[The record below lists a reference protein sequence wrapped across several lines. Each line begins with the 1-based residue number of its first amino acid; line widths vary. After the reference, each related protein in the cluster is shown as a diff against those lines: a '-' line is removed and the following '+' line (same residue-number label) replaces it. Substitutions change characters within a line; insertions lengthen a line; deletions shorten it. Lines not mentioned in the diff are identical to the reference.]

1 MASHFALFVDLE
13 NCGGKKSMLMDVIE
27 RVKIRGDILIGKV
40 YGYTDSYSDLKE
52 ILLSNTFAV
61 VPSLRFG
68 RNQKN
73 SLDIQLVIDALDVA
87 YTNSLIDSFCIVSGD
102 SDYVPL
108 VGKLKTMGKFVL
120 GISRS
125 EAASG
130 VFMNACSEFQFLESV
145 ASGKERAQGQEI
157 EALTLSDVNDLIVT
171 ILKESDSGEML
182 ASEVK
187 SVLLR
192 LRPNFSEK
200 SVGFSTFGKL
210 IARLSQQ
217 FGAFTVESEQFNVIV
232 SLNQPHTPA
241 GEQITRENYARIFA
255 RILSEYK
262 EDGFDRVNPS
272 ILKSAVQADYPDF
285 TERQIGLRRF
295 SDVLRALEREKLR
308 SGNGRGG
315 NMLVLFVRGEK
326 NGWGAAPNPGR
337 NLRFRHLPFSLSR
350 SDKGRIKLRLRIEC
364 TEKIHETYSFI
375 FDFHFAGDGRIGG
388 GRADRCD
395 GRGARRV

>member
-1 MASHFALFVDLE
+1 MAAHFALFVDLE

-52 ILLSNTFAV
+52 TLLSNTFTV
-61 VPSLRFG
+61 VPSLRYG

-87 YTNSLIDSFCIVSGD
+87 FRNELIDSFCIVSGD

-108 VGKLKTMGKFVL
+108 VGKLKSMGKFVL

-125 EAASG
+125 EAASN

-145 ASGKERAQGQEI
+145 ASGKERPAAAVG
-157 EALTLSDVNDLIVT
+157 EALTLKDVNDLIVT
-171 ILKESDSGEML
+171 ILEDNGSGEML

-187 SVLLR
+187 GVLLR

-210 IARLSQQ
+210 LMRLSQQ
-217 FGAFTVESEQFNVIV
+217 FGAFTIVAEQYNLIVQLSTTHAKRSEQIGRDNFVK
-232 SLNQPHTPA
+232 
-241 GEQITRENYARIFA
+241 IFA
-255 RILSEYK
+255 RILAEYK

-272 ILKSAVQADYPDF
+272 ILKSAVQAEYPDF
-285 TERQIGLRRF
+285 TERAVGLRRF
-295 SDVLRALEREKLR
+295 SDVLRALERERLLALETDE
-308 SGNGRGG
+308 GG
-315 NMLVLFVRGEK
+315 NMLVHIL
-326 NGWGAAPNPGR
+326 
-337 NLRFRHLPFSLSR
+337 
-350 SDKGRIKLRLRIEC
+350 
-364 TEKIHETYSFI
+364 
-375 FDFHFAGDGRIGG
+375 
-388 GRADRCD
+388 
-395 GRGARRV
+395 

>member
-1 MASHFALFVDLE
+1 MAAHFALFVDLE

-52 ILLSNTFAV
+52 TLLSNTFTV
-61 VPSLRFG
+61 VPSLRYG

-87 YTNSLIDSFCIVSGD
+87 FRNELIDSFCIVSGD

-108 VGKLKTMGKFVL
+108 VGKLKSMGKFVL

-125 EAASG
+125 EAASN

-145 ASGKERAQGQEI
+145 ASGKERPAAAVG
-157 EALTLSDVNDLIVT
+157 EALTLKDVNDLIVT
-171 ILKESDSGEML
+171 ILEDNGSGEML

-187 SVLLR
+187 GVLLR

-210 IARLSQQ
+210 LMRLSQQ
-217 FGAFTVESEQFNVIV
+217 FGAFTIVAEQYNLIVQLSTTHAQRSEQIGRDNFVK
-232 SLNQPHTPA
+232 
-241 GEQITRENYARIFA
+241 IFA
-255 RILSEYK
+255 RILAEYK

-272 ILKSAVQADYPDF
+272 ILKSAVQAEYPDF
-285 TERQIGLRRF
+285 TERAVGLRRF
-295 SDVLRALEREKLR
+295 SDVLRALERERLLALETDE
-308 SGNGRGG
+308 GG
-315 NMLVLFVRGEK
+315 NMLV
-326 NGWGAAPNPGR
+326 
-337 NLRFRHLPFSLSR
+337 H
-350 SDKGRIKLRLRIEC
+350 II
-364 TEKIHETYSFI
+364 
-375 FDFHFAGDGRIGG
+375 
-388 GRADRCD
+388 
-395 GRGARRV
+395 

>member
-1 MASHFALFVDLE
+1 MAAHFALFVDLE

-52 ILLSNTFAV
+52 TLLSNTFTV
-61 VPSLRFG
+61 VPSLRYG

-87 YTNSLIDSFCIVSGD
+87 FRNELIDSFCIVSGD

-108 VGKLKTMGKFVL
+108 VGKLKSMGKFVL

-125 EAASG
+125 EAASN

-145 ASGKERAQGQEI
+145 ASGKERPAATVG
-157 EALTLSDVNDLIVT
+157 EALTLKDVNDLIVT
-171 ILKESDSGEML
+171 ILEDNGSGEML

-187 SVLLR
+187 GVLLR

-210 IARLSQQ
+210 LMRLSQQ
-217 FGAFTVESEQFNVIV
+217 FGAFTIVAEQYNLIVQLSTTHAQRSEQIGRDNFVK
-232 SLNQPHTPA
+232 
-241 GEQITRENYARIFA
+241 IFA
-255 RILSEYK
+255 RILAEYK

-272 ILKSAVQADYPDF
+272 ILKSAVQAEYPDF
-285 TERQIGLRRF
+285 TERAVGLRRF
-295 SDVLRALEREKLR
+295 SDVLRALERERLLALETDE
-308 SGNGRGG
+308 GG
-315 NMLVLFVRGEK
+315 NMLVHIL
-326 NGWGAAPNPGR
+326 
-337 NLRFRHLPFSLSR
+337 
-350 SDKGRIKLRLRIEC
+350 
-364 TEKIHETYSFI
+364 
-375 FDFHFAGDGRIGG
+375 
-388 GRADRCD
+388 
-395 GRGARRV
+395 

>member
-13 NCGGKKSMLMDVIE
+13 NCGGKQSMLMDVIE

-52 ILLSNTFAV
+52 TLLSNTFTV
-61 VPSLRFG
+61 VPSLRYG

-73 SLDIQLVIDALDVA
+73 NSDIQLVIDALEIA
-87 YTNSLIDSFCIVSGD
+87 YRNELIDSFCIVSGD

-108 VGKLKTMGKFVL
+108 VGKLKSMGKFVL

-125 EAASG
+125 EAASN

-145 ASGKERAQGQEI
+145 SSGKERSVSEVSS
-157 EALTLSDVNDLIVT
+157 ALTLSDVNDLVVT
-171 ILKESDSGEML
+171 ILRESEGGEML

-210 IARLSQQ
+210 LAKL
-217 FGAFTVESEQFNVIV
+217 SEQFGSFEMESEEYNLILR
-232 SLNQPHTPA
+232 LNQA
-241 GEQITRENYARIFA
+241 YAAVEQLTRENYVGVFA
-255 RILSEYK
+255 RILSAYK
-262 EDGFDRVNPS
+262 EDGFNRVNPS
-272 ILKSAVQADYPDF
+272 ILKSAVQTLYPDF

-295 SDVLRALEREKLR
+295 SDVLRTLERENLLR
-308 SGNGRGG
+308 LEMDEGA
-315 NMLVLFVRGEK
+315 NMLVHIL
-326 NGWGAAPNPGR
+326 
-337 NLRFRHLPFSLSR
+337 
-350 SDKGRIKLRLRIEC
+350 
-364 TEKIHETYSFI
+364 
-375 FDFHFAGDGRIGG
+375 
-388 GRADRCD
+388 
-395 GRGARRV
+395 

>member
-1 MASHFALFVDLE
+1 MAAHFALFVDLE

-52 ILLSNTFAV
+52 TLLSNTFTV
-61 VPSLRFG
+61 VPSLRYG
-68 RNQKN
+68 RAQKN

-87 YTNSLIDSFCIVSGD
+87 FRNELIDSFCIVSGD

-108 VGKLKTMGKFVL
+108 VGKLKSMGKFVL

-145 ASGKERAQGQEI
+145 ASGKERAAAAPVG
-157 EALTLSDVNDLIVT
+157 EALTLADVNSLIVT
-171 ILKESDSGEML
+171 ILGEGDSGEML

-200 SVGFSTFGKL
+200 SVGYSTFGKL
-210 IARLSQQ
+210 LARLSQQ
-217 FGAFTVESEQFNVIV
+217 FGSFSVASEDYNLIV
-232 SLNQPHTPA
+232 SLNQAHTGA
-241 GEQITRENYARIFA
+241 GEQLTRENYVSIFA
-255 RILSEYK
+255 RILAEYK

-272 ILKSAVQADYPDF
+272 ILKSAVQAEYPDF

-295 SDVLRALEREKLR
+295 SDVLRALEREHLLTLETDE
-308 SGNGRGG
+308 GG
-315 NMLVLFVRGEK
+315 NMLVHIL
-326 NGWGAAPNPGR
+326 
-337 NLRFRHLPFSLSR
+337 
-350 SDKGRIKLRLRIEC
+350 
-364 TEKIHETYSFI
+364 
-375 FDFHFAGDGRIGG
+375 
-388 GRADRCD
+388 
-395 GRGARRV
+395 

>member
-52 ILLSNTFAV
+52 TLLSNTFTV
-61 VPSLRFG
+61 VPSLRYG

-73 SLDIQLVIDALDVA
+73 NSDIQLVIDALDVA
-87 YTNSLIDSFCIVSGD
+87 YRNELIDSFCIVSGD

-108 VGKLKTMGKFVL
+108 VGKLKSMGKFVL

-125 EAASG
+125 EAASN
-130 VFMNACSEFQFLESV
+130 VFMSACSEFQFLESV
-145 ASGKERAQGQEI
+145 ASGKERSVSEVSD
-157 EALTLSDVNDLIVT
+157 ALTLSDVNDLIVT
-171 ILKESDSGEML
+171 ILRESDGGEML

-200 SVGFSTFGKL
+200 SVGFSTFGKML
-210 IARLSQQ
+210 AKLAEQ
-217 FGAFTVESEQFNVIV
+217 FGSFSMESEAYNLILR
-232 SLNQPHTPA
+232 LNQA
-241 GEQITRENYARIFA
+241 YAAVEQLTRDNYVGVFA
-255 RILSEYK
+255 RILSAYK

-272 ILKSAVQADYPDF
+272 ILKSAVQALYPDF

-295 SDVLRALEREKLR
+295 SDVLRTLEREGLLR
-308 SGNGRGG
+308 LKTDEGG
-315 NMLVLFVRGEK
+315 NMLVHIL
-326 NGWGAAPNPGR
+326 
-337 NLRFRHLPFSLSR
+337 
-350 SDKGRIKLRLRIEC
+350 
-364 TEKIHETYSFI
+364 
-375 FDFHFAGDGRIGG
+375 
-388 GRADRCD
+388 
-395 GRGARRV
+395 

>member
-1 MASHFALFVDLE
+1 MAAHYALFVDLE

-52 ILLSNTFAV
+52 TLLSNTFTV
-61 VPSLRFG
+61 VPSLRYG

-87 YTNSLIDSFCIVSGD
+87 FRNELIDSFCIVSGD

-108 VGKLKTMGKFVL
+108 VGKLKSMGKFVL

-125 EAASG
+125 EAASN

-145 ASGKERAQGQEI
+145 ASGKERPAAAVG
-157 EALTLSDVNDLIVT
+157 EALTLKDVNDLIVT
-171 ILKESDSGEML
+171 ILEDNGSGEML

-187 SVLLR
+187 GVLLR

-210 IARLSQQ
+210 LMRLSQQ
-217 FGAFTVESEQFNVIV
+217 FGAFTIVAEQYNLIVQLSTTHAQRSEQIGRDNFVK
-232 SLNQPHTPA
+232 
-241 GEQITRENYARIFA
+241 IFA
-255 RILSEYK
+255 RILAEYK

-272 ILKSAVQADYPDF
+272 ILKSAVQAEYPDF
-285 TERQIGLRRF
+285 TERAVGLRRF
-295 SDVLRALEREKLR
+295 SDVLRALERERLLALETDE
-308 SGNGRGG
+308 GG
-315 NMLVLFVRGEK
+315 NMLVHIL
-326 NGWGAAPNPGR
+326 
-337 NLRFRHLPFSLSR
+337 
-350 SDKGRIKLRLRIEC
+350 
-364 TEKIHETYSFI
+364 
-375 FDFHFAGDGRIGG
+375 
-388 GRADRCD
+388 
-395 GRGARRV
+395 